1 MAAPT
6 KSFELKNFF
15 EIVFNQVLVDILI
28 NHNFY
33 DI

>member
-6 KSFELKNFF
+6 KSLELKNFF